1 MRQLLII
8 ITGVALLSTSSFAQK
23 TEDEIGMNIGLTSIY
38 NKETIDLSSP
48 SVGLYYQFNSLSDFP
63 IKPRLDFDYVN
74 VSGFSNIKNLYKG
87 SINGV
92 YEFVPDN
99 VLSPYLI
106 GGFGYEYVA
115 GEINHVFEDKTFLQG
130 GVGVTFHQADGY
142 NFKLETKVLQI
153 LDAPNQENEVMLL
166 AGVSVPISKFS
177 RNKEEEDECPI
188 KIDAPDEDRDGV
200 SDMLDQCPNT
210 PCYFTVD
217 SYGCPIKATLMILFD
232 TDKYVIKEE
241 SMPKVQRFAEFL
253 IANKGT
259 TVKVVGHTDSDADD
273 AYNIILS
280 HNRAKAV
287 VNQLISFGVSPNRL
301 SEDGKGE
308 SMPVASNK
316 TASGKRLNR
325 RIEVELTYP
334 TSIPNPE
341 AK

>member
-1 MRQLLII
+1 MKKLLLI
-8 ITGVALLSTSSFAQK
+8 ITGVALLAITNSFAQK
-23 TEDEIGMNIGLTSIY
+23 TEDEVGMNIGLTSIY
-38 NKETIDLSSP
+38 NKDTIDFSSF
-48 SVGLYYQFNSLSDFP
+48 SIGFNYQFNSFSDFP

-74 VSGFSNIKNLYKG
+74 IAGFSNIKNLYKG

-92 YEFVPDN
+92 YEFIPNN
-99 VLSPYLI
+99 VLSPYIL

-115 GEINHVFEDKTFLQG
+115 GAINQVFEDKSFVQA
-130 GVGVTFHQADGY
+130 GVGVVYHQENGY
-142 NFKLETKVLQI
+142 NFKVEAKVLQI
-153 LDAPNQENEVMLL
+153 MDAPNQENEVILL
-166 AGVSVPISKFS
+166 AGVSMPISKFK
-177 RNKEEEDECPI
+177 RNEAKDDECPI

-200 SDMLDQCPNT
+200 TDMLDQCPNT

-232 TDKYVIKEE
+232 TDKSIIKDE

-259 TVKVVGHTDSDADD
+259 TVKVIGHTDSDADD

-280 HNRAKAV
+280 HNRAKSV
-287 VNQLISFGVSPNRL
+287 VNQLISFGVSQNRL

-308 SMPVASNK
+308 TMPVASNR

-334 TSIPNPE
+334 TSMPKP
-341 AK
+341 

>member
-1 MRQLLII
+1 MKKLLMI
-8 ITGVALLSTSSFAQK
+8 ITGVALLGLTNSFAQK
-23 TEDEIGMNIGLTSIY
+23 TDDEVGMNIGLTSIY
-38 NKETIDLSSP
+38 NQDTIDLSSL
-48 SVGLYYQFNSLSDFP
+48 SVGLNYQFNSLYSFP

-74 VSGFSNIKNLYKG
+74 VAGFSNIKNLYKG

-92 YEFVPDN
+92 YEFIPDN
-99 VLSPYLI
+99 VLSPYIL
-106 GGFGYEYVA
+106 GGVGYEYVA
-115 GEINHVFEDKTFLQG
+115 GEIDHVFEDKTFLQG

-142 NFKLETKVLQI
+142 NFKLEAKVLQI
-153 LDAPNQENEVMLL
+153 MDAPNQENEVMLV
-166 AGVSVPISKFS
+166 AGVSVPISKFKRS
-177 RNKEEEDECPI
+177 QEKEDECPI

-200 SDMLDQCPNT
+200 TDMLDQCPNT

-232 TDKYVIKEE
+232 TDKYVIKDE

-253 IANKGT
+253 VANKGT

-287 VNQLISFGVSPNRL
+287 VNQLVSFGVSQNRL

-308 SMPVASNK
+308 TMPVASNR

-334 TSIPNPE
+334 TSNPE
-341 AK
+341 VK